1 MWDALWF
8 NADLATMAGE
18 VPFGLIEDGAV
29 GVKDGAICWIGPR
42 TALPKQPADLAG
54 TVHDAGGRLIT
65 PGLVD
70 PHTHVLFAGDGL
82 VDFEV
87 LIAGGG
93 RAEMLAAGGG
103 VPGMVRQTRAATD
116 EQIYTAGSRRV
127 AELIAAGVTT
137 MESKSGSGLDEDSE
151 LRLLRLSRQLGRD
164 FPIDVVSTFLGAHGL
179 PPEYSQDRRDDYVDL
194 LCETIL
200 PKAIAEGLVDQ
211 VDGFCDA
218 MGFTHAQISRQ
229 FDIAAAHGLPVKLHA
244 DQYTDFS
251 AGALVAK
258 YKGLSADHLEYASE
272 ATVAAMA
279 EADTVATLIPGANWT
294 LRDPQKPPVDV
305 FRRYGLTM
313 ALATNNNAVSSPT
326 TSPTMMMNMAC
337 HLFGL
342 TTEEAL
348 AGFTSASARAL
359 GVDGDR
365 GTLEVGKRA
374 DLSIWRVKKPGELAY
389 RVADNPCA
397 AVVKNGTVIF
407 EAPAIEIAGRAW

>member
-1 MWDALWF
+1 MWDDLWID
-8 NADLATMAGE
+8 ADFATMQPE
-18 VPFGLIEDGAV
+18 RPFGLIADGTLATEE
-29 GVKDGAICWIGPR
+29 GRIAWLRPR
-42 TALPKQPADLAG
+42 SALPGPPETLARR
-54 TVHDAGGRLIT
+54 VHSLNGRLVT
-65 PGLVD
+65 PGLID

-93 RAEMLAAGGG
+93 RAEMFAAGGG
-103 VPGMVRQTRAATD
+103 VPGMVRQTREASD
-116 EQIYTAGSRRV
+116 EEIYAAGSRRV

-137 MESKSGSGLDEDSE
+137 LESKSGSGLDEDSE

-164 FPIDVVSTFLGAHGL
+164 FPIDIVNTFLGAHGL
-179 PPEYSQDRRDDYVDL
+179 PPEYADAERDAYVDL
-194 LCETIL
+194 LCERIL
-200 PKAIAEGLVDQ
+200 PRAINEGLVDQ

-218 MGFTHAQISRQ
+218 MGFSHAQISRQ
-229 FDIAAAHGLPVKLHA
+229 FDLAAAHGLPVKLHA

-251 AGALVAK
+251 AGALVAL
-258 YKGLSADHLEYASE
+258 YGGLSADHLEYASE

-279 EADTVATLIPGANWT
+279 EAGTVATLLPGANWT
-294 LRDPQKPPVDV
+294 LRDPKKPPVEL

-348 AGFTSASARAL
+348 AGFTRGAARAL
-359 GVDGDR
+359 GVQDDR
-365 GTLEVGKRA
+365 GMLQIGMRA
-374 DLSIWRVKKPGELAY
+374 DLAIWRVAKPGELAY
-389 RVADNPCA
+389 RIGDNPCD
-397 AVVKNGTVIF
+397 AVVKNGSLIY
-407 EAPAIEIAGRAW
+407 ERAPIAIAGRAW